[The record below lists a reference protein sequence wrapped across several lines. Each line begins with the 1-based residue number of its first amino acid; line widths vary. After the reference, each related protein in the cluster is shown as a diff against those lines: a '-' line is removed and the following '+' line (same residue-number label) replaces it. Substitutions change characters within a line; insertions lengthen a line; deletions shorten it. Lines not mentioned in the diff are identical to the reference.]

1 MILRT
6 KSCYYHILT
15 VLLGVCIIFSS
26 AFYLFQTQK
35 DEAEAKLV
43 KIANYVKVQCST
55 YTHYNEA
62 SESKSLLRTIESC
75 RQLQTNIQSQV
86 DAVKPIDPA
95 FLKNNLSTLWLD
107 GILVLDESGNIES
120 SYSTDDTMLKQV
132 HTYIRKDIV
141 LDYMNNPE
149 RTYSQRIELDD
160 GSHFDV
166 ATCAR
171 SDARGIV
178 VSYYYTSAYFAQ
190 NYNLTLQNLLKGYST
205 KSDGTILVCDE
216 GNIIASNDR
225 SLLQVSTKN
234 NEVVQFLKKNKDS
247 KHMYHFNGKG
257 VGYYGIMLKQN
268 NYYIFA
274 YILDRT
280 VFEGVVTKLVAILL
294 IYILFVLVLRY
305 IGHRN
310 NRIRQAKEQEKEKV
324 HQEELLKAAKKAE
337 AANVAKT
344 EFLQRMSHDIRT
356 PINGIMGMVEVGDYY
371 SDDMNKQADCRAKIK
386 DASKTLLE
394 LVNEVLDM
402 SKLESG
408 EIVLEEVGFNINKLS
423 DETIGILEEL
433 AKERNI
439 QIVEEKGITHPY
451 LIGSP
456 IHVKRVLMNVVSNA
470 IKYNRDNGFI
480 YVSYK
485 ELASKEPFHVIIE
498 VICRDTGIGMS
509 KEFQDKI
516 FEPFAQEH
524 IGSRSKYGGTG
535 LGMPIAKSLVEK
547 MGGTIEFTSQEGV
560 GSQFVMR
567 IPFKMDQEH
576 KNERVKE
583 SVSVS
588 IEGLHVLLVEDNEL
602 NMEIARFIIEN
613 EGARVTCATNGKEAV
628 DIYKNAPESF
638 DIILM
643 DIMMPEMDGLQ
654 ATQVIRSF
662 DHDIPIVAMTANAFA
677 EDKIKAKKAGM
688 NAHVSKPLDKDKLI
702 RVISKLC
709 KKIELDNC

>member
-1 MILRT
+1 MILRI
-6 KSCYYHILT
+6 KNCYYHILT
-15 VLLGVCIIFSS
+15 VLLGVCMIFSS
-26 AFYLFQTQK
+26 AFYFIQTQK
-35 DEAEAKLV
+35 DETETKLV
-43 KIANYVKVQCST
+43 KIVNYVKIQCST

-75 RQLQTNIQSQV
+75 RQLQTNLQSQV
-86 DAVKPIDPA
+86 DAGNPIDQA
-95 FLKNNLSTLWLD
+95 FLKDNLSTLWMD
-107 GILVLDESGNIES
+107 GILVLDENGNIES
-120 SYSTDDTMLKQV
+120 SYSTNDSILKQV
-132 HTYIRKDIV
+132 HQYIRKDIV
-141 LDYMNNPE
+141 LNYMNCPE
-149 RTYSQRIELDD
+149 RTYAQRVELDD
-160 GSHFDV
+160 GSHLDI

-171 SDARGIV
+171 SDAPGIV
-178 VSYYYTSAYFAQ
+178 VSYFYTSAYFAQ

-205 KSDGTILVCDE
+205 KLDGTILVCDE
-216 GNIIASNDR
+216 GNIIASNDK
-225 SLLQVSTKN
+225 SLLHASTKK
-234 NEVVQFLKKNKDS
+234 NEIVQLLKGNKDS
-247 KHMYHFNGKG
+247 QHMYHFNNKG
-257 VGYYGIMLKQN
+257 AGYYGIMLKQS

-274 YILDRT
+274 YIPDHV
-280 VFEGVVTKLVAILL
+280 VFEGAFTKLVVILL
-294 IYILFVLVLRY
+294 VYILFVLVLRY

-310 NRIRQAKEQEKEKV
+310 NRIRHAKEQEKEKV

-356 PINGIMGMVEVGDYY
+356 PINGIIGMVEVGDHY
-371 SDDMNKQADCRAKIK
+371 SDDIEKQADCRAKIK

-423 DETIGILEEL
+423 DETIGIVEEL

-439 QIVEEKGITHPY
+439 QIVKEKNITHPY

-456 IHVKRVLMNVVSNA
+456 THVKRVLMNVLSNA

-485 ELASKEPFHVIIE
+485 ELETKEPFHVIVE
-498 VICRDTGIGMS
+498 FICRDTGIGMS
-509 KEFQDKI
+509 KKFQNRI

-524 IGSRSKYGGTG
+524 IGSRSKYVGTG

-567 IPFKMDQEH
+567 IPFKIDQEH

-702 RVISKLC
+702 QVISRLC
-709 KKIELDNC
+709 GYKRV

>member
-1 MILRT
+1 MILRI
-6 KSCYYHILT
+6 KNCYYHILT

-26 AFYLFQTQK
+26 AFYFFQTQK
-35 DEAEAKLV
+35 SEAENKLV
-43 KIANYVKVQCST
+43 KIVNYVKVQCST
-55 YTHYNEA
+55 YTRYNEA

-75 RQLQTNIQSQV
+75 RQLQTNIQSEV
-86 DAVKPIDPA
+86 DAGNSIDQA
-95 FLKNNLSTLWLD
+95 FLKENLSTLWMD
-107 GILVLDESGNIES
+107 GSLVLDENGNIES
-120 SYSTDDTMLKQV
+120 SYGTNDSILKQV
-132 HTYIRKDIV
+132 YQYICKDIV
-141 LDYMNNPE
+141 LDYMNYPE

-160 GSHFDV
+160 GSRIDI

-171 SDARGIV
+171 SDAPGIV
-178 VSYYYTSAYFAQ
+178 ATYFYTSAYFAQ

-216 GNIIASNDR
+216 GSIIASNDR
-225 SLLQVSTKN
+225 SLLHASTKN
-234 NEVVQFLKKNKDS
+234 NEVVQLLKKNRDS
-247 KHMYHFNGKG
+247 QHIYHFNNKG
-257 VGYYGIMLKQN
+257 AGYYGIMLKQS

-274 YILDRT
+274 YIPDHV
-280 VFEGVVTKLVAILL
+280 VFEGVFTKLVVILL
-294 IYILFVLVLRY
+294 VYILFVLVLRY
-305 IGHRN
+305 IGYRN
-310 NRIRQAKEQEKEKV
+310 NRIRQVKDQEKEKA

-356 PINGIMGMVEVGDYY
+356 PINGIIGMVEVGDHY
-371 SDDMNKQADCRAKIK
+371 SDDIEKQADCRAKIK

-423 DETIGILEEL
+423 DETIGIVEEL

-439 QIVEEKGITHPY
+439 QIVKEKNITHPY
-451 LIGSP
+451 LMGSP
-456 IHVKRVLMNVVSNA
+456 THVKRVLMNVLSNA

-485 ELASKEPFHVIIE
+485 ELEAKEPFHVIVE
-498 VICRDTGIGMS
+498 FICRDTGIGMS
-509 KEFQDKI
+509 KKFQNRI

-524 IGSRSKYGGTG
+524 IGSRSKYVGTG

-567 IPFKMDQEH
+567 IPFKIDQEH
-576 KNERVKE
+576 KNERAKE

-613 EGARVTCATNGKEAV
+613 EGARVICATNGKEAV

-702 RVISKLC
+702 QVISKLC
-709 KKIELDNC
+709 GYKNI

>member
-1 MILRT
+1 MILRI

-35 DEAEAKLV
+35 DETETKLV
-43 KIANYVKVQCST
+43 KIVNYVKVQCST

-75 RQLQTNIQSQV
+75 RQLQTNIQSEV
-86 DAVKPIDPA
+86 DAGNSIDQA
-95 FLKNNLSTLWLD
+95 FLKENLSTLWMD
-107 GILVLDESGNIES
+107 GSLVLDENGNIES
-120 SYSTDDTMLKQV
+120 SYSTNDSILKQV
-132 HTYIRKDIV
+132 HQYICKDIV
-141 LDYMNNPE
+141 LNYMNYPE

-160 GSHFDV
+160 GSRIDI

-171 SDARGIV
+171 SDAPGIV
-178 VSYYYTSAYFAQ
+178 ATYFYTSAYFAQ

-205 KSDGTILVCDE
+205 KLDGTILVCDE
-216 GNIIASNDR
+216 GSIIASNDR
-225 SLLQVSTKN
+225 SLLHASTKN
-234 NEVVQFLKKNKDS
+234 NEVVQLLKKNRDS
-247 KHMYHFNGKG
+247 QHIYHFNNKG
-257 VGYYGIMLKQN
+257 AGYYGIMLKQS

-274 YILDRT
+274 YIPDHV
-280 VFEGVVTKLVAILL
+280 VFEGVFTKLVVILL
-294 IYILFVLVLRY
+294 VYILFVLVLRY
-305 IGHRN
+305 IGYRN
-310 NRIRQAKEQEKEKV
+310 NRIRQVKDQEKEKA

-356 PINGIMGMVEVGDYY
+356 PINGIIGMVEVGDHY
-371 SDDMNKQADCRAKIK
+371 SDDIEKQADCRAKIK

-423 DETIGILEEL
+423 DETIGIVEEL

-439 QIVEEKGITHPY
+439 QIVKEKNITHPY
-451 LIGSP
+451 LMGSP
-456 IHVKRVLMNVVSNA
+456 THVKRVLMNVLSNA

-485 ELASKEPFHVIIE
+485 ELEAKEPFHVIVE
-498 VICRDTGIGMS
+498 FICRDTGIGMS
-509 KEFQDKI
+509 KKFQNRI

-524 IGSRSKYGGTG
+524 IGSRSKYVGTG

-567 IPFKMDQEH
+567 IPFKIDQEH

-613 EGARVTCATNGKEAV
+613 EGARVICATNGKEAV

-662 DHDIPIVAMTANAFA
+662 DHDVPIVAMTANAFA
-677 EDKIKAKKAGM
+677 EDKMKAKKAGM
-688 NAHVSKPLDKDKLI
+688 NAHVSKPLDKNKLI
-702 RVISKLC
+702 QVISKLC
-709 KKIELDNC
+709 GYKNI

>member
-1 MILRT
+1 MILRI
-6 KSCYYHILT
+6 KNCYYHILT
-15 VLLGVCIIFSS
+15 TLLGVCIIFSS

-35 DEAEAKLV
+35 DEAETKLV
-43 KIANYVKVQCST
+43 KIVNYVKVQCST
-55 YTHYNEA
+55 YTRYNEA

-75 RQLQTNIQSQV
+75 RQLQTNIQSEV
-86 DAVKPIDPA
+86 DAGNPIDQA
-95 FLKNNLSTLWLD
+95 FLKENLSTLWMD
-107 GILVLDESGNIES
+107 GSLVLDENGNIES
-120 SYSTDDTMLKQV
+120 SYSTNDSILKQV
-132 HTYIRKDIV
+132 YQYICKDIV
-141 LDYMNNPE
+141 LDYMNYPE

-160 GSHFDV
+160 GSRIDI

-171 SDARGIV
+171 SDAPGIV
-178 VSYYYTSAYFAQ
+178 ATYFYTSAYFAQ

-216 GNIIASNDR
+216 GSIIASNDR
-225 SLLQVSTKN
+225 SLLHVSTKN

-247 KHMYHFNGKG
+247 QHIYHFNNKG
-257 VGYYGIMLKQN
+257 AGYYGIMLKQS

-274 YILDRT
+274 YIPDHV
-280 VFEGVVTKLVAILL
+280 VFEGVFTKLVVILL
-294 IYILFVLVLRY
+294 VYILFVLVLRY
-305 IGHRN
+305 IGYRN
-310 NRIRQAKEQEKEKV
+310 NRIRQVKDQEKEKA

-356 PINGIMGMVEVGDYY
+356 PINGIIGMVEVGDHY
-371 SDDMNKQADCRAKIK
+371 SDDIEKQADCRAKIK

-423 DETIGILEEL
+423 DETIGIVEEL

-439 QIVEEKGITHPY
+439 QIVKEKNITHPY
-451 LIGSP
+451 LMGSP
-456 IHVKRVLMNVVSNA
+456 THVKRVLMNVLSNA

-485 ELASKEPFHVIIE
+485 ELEAKEPFHVIVE
-498 VICRDTGIGMS
+498 FICRDTGIGMS
-509 KEFQDKI
+509 KKFQNRI

-524 IGSRSKYGGTG
+524 IGSRSKYVGTG

-547 MGGTIEFTSQEGV
+547 MGGSIEFTSQEGV
-560 GSQFVMR
+560 GSQFVIR
-567 IPFKMDQEH
+567 IPFKIDEDH

-583 SVSVS
+583 SASAS
-588 IEGLHVLLVEDNEL
+588 IEGISALLVEDNEL

-613 EGARVTCATNGKEAV
+613 EGARVICATNGKEAV
-628 DIYKNAPESF
+628 DIYKNAPKSF

-662 DHDIPIVAMTANAFA
+662 DHDVPIVAMTANAFA
-677 EDKIKAKKAGM
+677 EDKMKAKKAGM
-688 NAHVSKPLDKDKLI
+688 NAHVSKPLDKNKLI
-702 RVISKLC
+702 QVISKLC
-709 KKIELDNC
+709 GYKNI

>member
-1 MILRT
+1 MILRI
-6 KSCYYHILT
+6 KNCYYHILT
-15 VLLGVCIIFSS
+15 ALLGVCIIFSS
-26 AFYLFQTQK
+26 AFYFFQTQK
-35 DEAEAKLV
+35 SEAENKLV
-43 KIANYVKVQCST
+43 KIVNYVKVQCST
-55 YTHYNEA
+55 YTRYNEA

-75 RQLQTNIQSQV
+75 RQLQTNIQSEV
-86 DAVKPIDPA
+86 DAGNSIDQA
-95 FLKNNLSTLWLD
+95 FLKENLSTLWMD
-107 GILVLDESGNIES
+107 GSLVLDENGNIES
-120 SYSTDDTMLKQV
+120 SYSTNDSILKQV
-132 HTYIRKDIV
+132 YQYICKDIV
-141 LDYMNNPE
+141 LDYMNYPE

-160 GSHFDV
+160 GSRIDI

-171 SDARGIV
+171 SDAPGIV
-178 VSYYYTSAYFAQ
+178 ATYFYTSAYFAQ

-216 GNIIASNDR
+216 GSIIASNDR
-225 SLLQVSTKN
+225 SLLHASTKN
-234 NEVVQFLKKNKDS
+234 NEVVQLLKKNRDS
-247 KHMYHFNGKG
+247 QHIYHFNNKG
-257 VGYYGIMLKQN
+257 AGYYGIMLKQS

-274 YILDRT
+274 YIPDHV
-280 VFEGVVTKLVAILL
+280 VFEGVFTKLVVILL
-294 IYILFVLVLRY
+294 VYILFVLVLRY
-305 IGHRN
+305 IGYRN
-310 NRIRQAKEQEKEKV
+310 NRIRQVKDQEKEKA

-356 PINGIMGMVEVGDYY
+356 PINGIIGMVEVGDHY
-371 SDDMNKQADCRAKIK
+371 SDDIEKQADCRAKIK

-423 DETIGILEEL
+423 DETIGIVEEL

-439 QIVEEKGITHPY
+439 QIVKEKNITHPY
-451 LIGSP
+451 LMGSP
-456 IHVKRVLMNVVSNA
+456 THVKRVLMNVLSNA

-485 ELASKEPFHVIIE
+485 ELEAKEPFHVIVE
-498 VICRDTGIGMS
+498 FICRDTGIGMS
-509 KEFQDKI
+509 KKFQNRI

-524 IGSRSKYGGTG
+524 IGSRSKYVGTG

-567 IPFKMDQEH
+567 IPFKIDQEH
-576 KNERVKE
+576 KNERAKE

-613 EGARVTCATNGKEAV
+613 EGARVICATNGKEAV
-628 DIYKNAPESF
+628 DIYKNAPKSF

-662 DHDIPIVAMTANAFA
+662 DHDVPIVAMTANAFA
-677 EDKIKAKKAGM
+677 EDKMKAKKAGM
-688 NAHVSKPLDKDKLI
+688 NAHVSKPLDKNKLI
-702 RVISKLC
+702 QVISRLC
-709 KKIELDNC
+709 GYKRV

>member
-86 DAVKPIDPA
+86 DAGKPIDPA

-234 NEVVQFLKKNKDS
+234 NEVVQFLKKNRDS
-247 KHMYHFNGKG
+247 QHMYHFNSKG
-257 VGYYGIMLKQN
+257 VGYYGIMLKQS

-274 YILDRT
+274 YIPDHV
-280 VFEGVVTKLVAILL
+280 VFEGVFTKLVVILL
-294 IYILFVLVLRY
+294 VYMLFVLVLRY
-305 IGHRN
+305 MGHRN
-310 NRIRQAKEQEKEKV
+310 NRIRQAKEQEKEKA
-324 HQEELLKAAKKAE
+324 HQEELLMAAKKAE

-356 PINGIMGMVEVGDYY
+356 PINGIIGMVEVGDHY
-371 SDDMNKQADCRAKIK
+371 SDDIEKQAHCRAKIK
-386 DASKTLLE
+386 DASNTLLE

-408 EIVLEEVGFNINKLS
+408 EIVLEEVGFNIDKLS
-423 DETIGILEEL
+423 DETIGIVEEL

-439 QIVEEKGITHPY
+439 QIVEEEKSITHPY
-451 LIGSP
+451 LMGSP
-456 IHVKRVLMNVVSNA
+456 IHVKRVLMNVLSNA
-470 IKYNRDNGFI
+470 IKYNKDNGFI

-485 ELASKEPFHVIIE
+485 ELDLNHSNSTVIE
-498 VICRDTGIGMS
+498 FTCRDTGVGMS
-509 KEFQDKI
+509 KEFQNKI

-524 IGSRSKYGGTG
+524 MGSRSKYVGTG

-560 GSQFVMR
+560 GSQFVIR
-567 IPFKMDQEH
+567 IPFKIDEEH

-583 SVSVS
+583 SASAS
-588 IEGLHVLLVEDNEL
+588 IEGLSVLLVEDNEL

-643 DIMMPEMDGLQ
+643 DIMMPEMDGYE
-654 ATQVIRSF
+654 ATRMIREM
-662 DHDIPIVAMTANAFA
+662 DLNVPIVAMTANAFA

-688 NAHVSKPLDKDKLI
+688 NAHVSKPLDKDILI

-709 KKIELDNC
+709 GYKSV

>member
-1 MILRT
+1 MILRI
-6 KSCYYHILT
+6 KNCYYHILT

-26 AFYLFQTQK
+26 AFYFFQTQK
-35 DEAEAKLV
+35 SEAENKLV
-43 KIANYVKVQCST
+43 KIVNYVKVQCST
-55 YTHYNEA
+55 YTRYNEA

-75 RQLQTNIQSQV
+75 RQLQTNLQSEV
-86 DAVKPIDPA
+86 DAGNSIDQA
-95 FLKNNLSTLWLD
+95 FLKENLSMLWMD
-107 GILVLDESGNIES
+107 GSLVLDENGNIES
-120 SYSTDDTMLKQV
+120 SYGTNDSILKRVYQ
-132 HTYIRKDIV
+132 YICKDIV
-141 LDYMNNPE
+141 LDYMNYPE

-160 GSHFDV
+160 GSRIDI

-171 SDARGIV
+171 SDAPGIV
-178 VSYYYTSAYFAQ
+178 ATYFYTSAYFAQ

-216 GNIIASNDR
+216 GSIIASNDR
-225 SLLQVSTKN
+225 SLLHASTKN
-234 NEVVQFLKKNKDS
+234 NEVVQLLKKNRDS
-247 KHMYHFNGKG
+247 QHIYHFNNKG
-257 VGYYGIMLKQN
+257 AGYYGIMLKQS

-274 YILDRT
+274 YIPDHV
-280 VFEGVVTKLVAILL
+280 VFEGVFTKLVVILL
-294 IYILFVLVLRY
+294 VYILFVLVLRY
-305 IGHRN
+305 IGYRN
-310 NRIRQAKEQEKEKV
+310 NRIRQVKDQEKEKA

-356 PINGIMGMVEVGDYY
+356 PINGIIGMVEVGDHY
-371 SDDMNKQADCRAKIK
+371 SDDIEKQADCRAKIK

-423 DETIGILEEL
+423 DETIGIVEEL

-439 QIVEEKGITHPY
+439 QIVKEKNITHPY
-451 LIGSP
+451 LMGSP
-456 IHVKRVLMNVVSNA
+456 THVKRVLMNVLSNA

-485 ELASKEPFHVIIE
+485 ELEAKEPFHVIVE
-498 VICRDTGIGMS
+498 FICRDTGIGMS
-509 KEFQDKI
+509 KKFQNRI

-524 IGSRSKYGGTG
+524 IGSRSKYVGTG

-567 IPFKMDQEH
+567 IPFKIDQEH

-613 EGARVTCATNGKEAV
+613 EGARVICATNGKEAV
-628 DIYKNAPESF
+628 DIYKNAPKSF

-662 DHDIPIVAMTANAFA
+662 DHDVPIVAMTANAFA
-677 EDKIKAKKAGM
+677 EDKMKAKKAGM
-688 NAHVSKPLDKDKLI
+688 NAHVSKPLDKNKLI
-702 RVISKLC
+702 QVISKLC
-709 KKIELDNC
+709 GYINI